1 MIEDPLYL
9 PKDTPIFMVG
19 DWQNMQVYQTSKEVE
34 KEWNKFGYTIT
45 RYKQIPFTRYDFFPY
60 VNKIFDGLKNNQ
72 DKITFISHIALWKKI
87 RKMKKGAII
96 INYDACIM
104 KDIPLTV
111 ADKPFLYTHV
121 NRSRPQK
128 ANNIKYMYAEHSNS
142 YFLQPRTAHLLYKK
156 LCDVDLR
163 YNVIRSMEEFIFR
176 FINFNGWHV
185 EYEDPSYTFK
195 YVL

>member
-9 PKDTPIFMVG
+9 SKDTPIFMVG
-19 DWQNMQVYQTSKEVE
+19 DWQNMQVYHMSKEVE
-34 KEWNKFGYTIT
+34 KEWNKFGYTVT

-60 VNKIFDGLKNNQ
+60 VNKIFDGLENNQ

-96 INYDACIM
+96 INYDTCIM
-104 KDIPLTV
+104 RDIPLDAT
-111 ADKPFLYTHV
+111 DKPFFYTNKPNALNPNDV
-121 NRSRPQK
+121 K
-128 ANNIKYMYAEHSNS
+128 FVNS
-142 YFLQPRTAHLLYKK
+142 YFLQPRTAHLMYKK

-176 FINFNGWHV
+176 FILSNGWLV
-185 EYEDPSYTFK
+185 EYDSPSYTFK